1 MARVSARGFAA
12 PLAPALVRE
21 DAAERSIVGLM
32 LRAESAVAKI
42 AEEKEAA
49 QWFGPKWRTVVD
61 GMVREWLER
70 GKVDVARLT
79 QELPSGLTG
88 EIAALALSGEEL
100 SDADCA
106 RMVTDCL
113 SHLRRRHFKGME
125 RDLRLKIR
133 AAEEQND
140 EKAKRERILEWQ
152 DLVRKERQLERRKP
166 EPKQPVR

>member
-1 MARVSARGFAA
+1 
-12 PLAPALVRE
+12 
-21 DAAERSIVGLM
+21 
-32 LRAESAVAKI
+32 
-42 AEEKEAA
+42 
-49 QWFGPKWRTVVD
+49 
-61 GMVREWLER
+61 MVREWLER
-70 GKVDVARLT
+70 GEVDVARLT
-79 QELPSGLTG
+79 QELPSGLTS

-100 SDADCA
+100 SDAECA
-106 RMVTDCL
+106 RMVADCL

-125 RDLRLKIR
+125 RELRLKIR